1 MPRIG
6 MLRGSRSGEGVLGIG
21 SFALPG
27 ARVPEQLA
35 LPSSPARDDGGQMAP
50 DPGQLAR
57 RIERLGD
64 ADLLALT
71 PSVPAAFDVFY
82 VRHGEAILAFVWR
95 QTGNRDVALDVT
107 SEIFA
112 IALESVARFDPAKGD
127 ARGWLF
133 GIAKITLLASY
144 RRQSAEQS
152 ARQRFGVTLSGYSD
166 EDWERAEARIDA
178 ALPGLVDGVG
188 ELPPAERRA
197 VVARVL
203 EERDYSEIAAGEDA
217 SEAAI
222 RQRVKR
228 GLGRLRERM
237 GGERE

>member
-1 MPRIG
+1 MPSLG
-6 MLRGSRSGEGVLGIG
+6 MLRGSKSGEGVLDIG
-21 SFALPG
+21 RFATTRALAP
-27 ARVPEQLA
+27 RRLA
-35 LPSSPARDDGGQMAP
+35 LPSSRARDDGRQMAP
-50 DPGQLAR
+50 DPGQLTR
-57 RIERLGD
+57 RLERRSD
-64 ADLLALT
+64 AELLALT
-71 PSVPAAFDVFY
+71 PSVAAAFDVFY

-95 QTGNRDVALDVT
+95 QTRNRDVALDLT

-144 RRQSAEQS
+144 RRQTSEQT
-152 ARQRFGVTLSGYSD
+152 ARQRLGVTVRGYSD
-166 EDWERAEARIDA
+166 EDWEQAEARMDA
-178 ALPGLVDGVG
+178 ALPGLVDGVQD
-188 ELPPAERRA
+188 LPPAERRA

-237 GGERE
+237 GGEQE

>member
-6 MLRGSRSGEGVLGIG
+6 MLRGSSSGEGARGIG
-21 SFALPG
+21 RFAMPG
-27 ARVPEQLA
+27 ALVLERIAP
-35 LPSSPARDDGGQMAP
+35 PSPRARDDGRQMAP

-57 RIERLGD
+57 RLERRGD
-64 ADLLALT
+64 AELLALT
-71 PSVPAAFDVFY
+71 PSVPPAFDVFY
-82 VRHGEAILAFVWR
+82 VRHGEAILAYVWR

-112 IALESVARFDPAKGD
+112 IAFESVARFDPAKGD

-144 RRQSAEQS
+144 RRQSSEES
-152 ARQRFGVTLSGYSD
+152 ARRRLGVAVHGYSD

-178 ALPGLVDGVG
+178 ALPGLVDDVQD
-188 ELPPAERRA
+188 LPPAERRA

-203 EERDYSEIAAGEDA
+203 EERDYSEIAVREDA

-237 GGERE
+237 GGEEE